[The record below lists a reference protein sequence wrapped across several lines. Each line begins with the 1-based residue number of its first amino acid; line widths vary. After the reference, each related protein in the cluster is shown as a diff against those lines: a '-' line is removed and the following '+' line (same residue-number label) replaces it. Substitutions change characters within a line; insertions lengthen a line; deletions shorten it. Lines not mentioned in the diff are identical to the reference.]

1 MRKTALLLAALLVV
15 CTACGETA
23 TGVDTTA
30 PALESTE
37 PSETTIAPDDPLL
50 PHKTF
55 GGQTINFLVIDQSHN
70 ANNYSQEI
78 YAEEEN
84 GDALND
90 AVYRRNELLKE
101 KYNIKIDPNTITEN
115 TNLQE
120 DLGADSLDLVEI
132 IMEFETKF
140 GLEIPDEDILKFK
153 TIGDAVKYIE
163 AHK

>member
-1 MRKTALLLAALLVV
+1 MLETIKAILVKH
-15 CTACGETA
+15 
-23 TGVDTTA
+23 
-30 PALESTE
+30 L
-37 PSETTIAPDDPLL
+37 
-50 PHKTF
+50 
-55 GGQTINFLVIDQSHN
+55 
-70 ANNYSQEI
+70 
-78 YAEEEN
+78 
-84 GDALND
+84 
-90 AVYRRNELLKE
+90 
-101 KYNIKIDPNTITEN
+101 KIDPNTITEN